1 MATRAKA
8 QRNPADAVLRAR
20 VHEPLHFPDLSE
32 RRALKLSA
40 ILHYTARAL
49 LCLSHRHSGGAVFHA
64 PHAVHSPLVSVEIE
78 TTDLPLDLRSP
89 VHVRGETFLA
99 KTLDASGQI
108 DHLVREGRHTLLTG
122 RDPRQA
128 AIVARAR
135 LINMFTRYDPDP
147 VRRR

>member
-40 ILHYTARAL
+40 ILHYTARAHFGL
-49 LCLSHRHSGGAVFHA
+49 WHRRTGGPDFHDPDAVFT
-64 PHAVHSPLVSVEIE
+64 PLVSVEIE

-108 DHLVREGRHTLLTG
+108 DHLVRE
-122 RDPRQA
+122 
-128 AIVARAR
+128 
-135 LINMFTRYDPDP
+135 
-147 VRRR
+147 